1 MYICV
6 REKGAYLRGG
16 TKKRISVSGNYN
28 NYIRFL

>member
-16 TKKRISVSGNYN
+16 TKKRISVSGNYI